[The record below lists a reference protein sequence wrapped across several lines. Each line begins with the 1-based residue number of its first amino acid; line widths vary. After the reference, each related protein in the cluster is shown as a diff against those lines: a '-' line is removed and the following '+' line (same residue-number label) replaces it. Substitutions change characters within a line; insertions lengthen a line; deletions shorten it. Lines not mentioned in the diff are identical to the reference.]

1 MSETTK
7 NALWRITPWLILVGL
22 AWLSVSSTGAG

>member
-7 NALWRITPWLILVGL
+7 NALWRVAPWLILVGL
-22 AWLSVSSTGAG
+22 AWAWASSSGNV